1 MTTRGVMLAVSAV
14 LLLMLAGCGARA
26 AGPSAGH
33 GDLESGTR
41 PRQRPSTMVD
51 LSAATPSGRVATRF
65 ALATRSWTPV
75 NYRSRYR
82 EQLRLSTGS
91 LRSALRRGAP
101 TRRQLAAYR
110 ADRAHSEATVVAAKR
125 LVKTSSL
132 ARYELVL
139 DERIVASGQT
149 VEASSTYAVEL
160 QGRHGRW
167 RVAAFSVL
175 P

>member
-1 MTTRGVMLAVSAV
+1 MTRRIMLAASAV

-33 GDLESGTR
+33 GDLESGTQ
-41 PRQRPSTMVD
+41 QRPSTTVD
-51 LSAATPSGRVATRF
+51 PSAATPSGRVATRF

-91 LRSALRRGAP
+91 LHRALRRGAP
-101 TRRQLAAYR
+101 TRPQLAAYR

-139 DERIVASGQT
+139 DERIVAAGQT
-149 VEASSTYAVEL
+149 VEARSTYGVEL
-160 QGRHGRW
+160 QGRHGHW
-167 RVAAFSVL
+167 RVVAFSVL